1 MDRDCVGYFK
11 NFTKYVSIFLTI
23 LLGAIT
29 LYIYKYNVSFKQ
41 LNIYIYLIYHILFS
55 FVTLSY
61 WIYYILYRVLKVDNK
76 YQLEIKL

>member
-41 LNIYIYLIYHILFS
+41 FNIYIYLIYHILFS

>member
-1 MDRDCVGYFK
+1 MDRDCVEYFK

-23 LLGAIT
+23 LLGVIT
-29 LYIYKYNVSFKQ
+29 TYIYKYNVSFKQ

-61 WIYYILYRVLKVDNK
+61 WIYYILYRFLKVDDK
-76 YQLEIKL
+76 YQLEIK